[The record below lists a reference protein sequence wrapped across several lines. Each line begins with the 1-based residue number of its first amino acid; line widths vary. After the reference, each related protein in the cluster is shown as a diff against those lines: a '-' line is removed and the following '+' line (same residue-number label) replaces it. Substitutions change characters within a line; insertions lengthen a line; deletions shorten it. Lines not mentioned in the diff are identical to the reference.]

1 MSFIERIKNLF
12 SSSNNEQEAKDSM
25 QGEATER
32 IDDGYEVLPEYIES
46 DSIDYTLVS
55 TIATAIAAGDQPE
68 SEFKVKNILVKN
80 PEFVKVSVIMSSIV
94 ACDMQD
100 SSWKITN
107 IKKRGN

>member
-12 SSSNNEQEAKDSM
+12 SSSNEVETKKGM
-25 QGEATER
+25 QGEATES
-32 IDDGYEVLPEYIES
+32 IDDGYEVLPEYIPS

-55 TIATAIAAGDQPE
+55 TIATAIAAGDRPD

-94 ACDMQD
+94 AADMQD

-107 IKKRGN
+107 IKKRGI